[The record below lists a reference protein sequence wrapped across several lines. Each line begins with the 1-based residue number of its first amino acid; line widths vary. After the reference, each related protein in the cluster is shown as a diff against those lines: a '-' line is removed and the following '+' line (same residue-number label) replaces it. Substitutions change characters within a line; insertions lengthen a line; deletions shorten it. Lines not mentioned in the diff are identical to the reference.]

1 MIRHTLK
8 ILRFSHVK
16 VRGYIWPFFNVIHES
31 FKIINCFL
39 FQKREFTDV
48 SGFALLCLIC
58 NTPLKGQSQAQE
70 HAKSTGHMNFGEV

>member
-1 MIRHTLK
+1 MAKHTLK

-16 VRGYIWPFFNVIHES
+16 YIWSFFNVMHDS
-31 FKIINCFL
+31 FKIVLL
-39 FQKREFTDV
+39 FQKREFTEV
-48 SGFALLCLIC
+48 TGFALRCLIC